1 MYQDIK
7 EIDSEF
13 EYMPVSISK
22 GKSKDKFK
30 YVNQYNYSIENKEY
44 IKINFKEKIKPKKI
58 ILNDISKNF
67 NIKLDLF
74 GFDNN
79 IEEYLQSAKKRN
91 NEIVIALDDNTK
103 NYSSYLFSFKI
114 EKIDHIKKL
123 DLLLKLKNK
132 LKKLFLNHNFSSANI
147 ISIDFIF

>member
-1 MYQDIK
+1 
-7 EIDSEF
+7 
-13 EYMPVSISK
+13 SISK